1 MKLMGTAVEKKE
13 TPLVSIIIPTYNYAS
28 FLPKAINSCL
38 NQTYQNLEIIV
49 VDDGSTDHTREV
61 VRGFKDKIIY
71 IYQDNQGV
79 SAARNAGLELA
90 TGDFITFLDADD
102 YLTEDSIEVRLGVFL
117 RHDDIGFVMGE
128 TYSKYVSNNTLSY
141 KRNIKEMIFS
151 DKFYEDLLLKRIIF
165 GPSLIRSSLA
175 KKFRFPI
182 HITNGEDV
190 AYSTKILFS
199 AKGCYLPKP
208 VAVIGR
214 DTGRQHRD
222 IEKILKQGIDLISAI
237 FDDPFYRGAL
247 DYLRKDFTSNHY
259 LSLFRSLYLSGNFKL
274 ARKYYLLGISVKPGN
289 IVKLRYLT
297 KFIKANLR
305 SIGEGIK

>member
-1 MKLMGTAVEKKE
+1 MNLMVKAAEKKGS
-13 TPLVSIIIPTYNYAS
+13 PLVSVIVPTYNHAS
-28 FLPKAINSCL
+28 YLPKAIHSCI
-38 NQTYQNLEIIV
+38 NQTYKNLEIIV
-49 VDDGSTDHTREV
+49 IDDGSTDNTKEIIQEFR
-61 VRGFKDKIIY
+61 DKIIY
-71 IYQDNQGV
+71 ISQDNRGV
-79 SAARNAGLELA
+79 SAARNVGLEIA

-102 YLTEDSIEVRLGVFL
+102 YLTEDSIEVRLEVL
-117 RHDDIGFVMGE
+117 LQHDDIGFVMGE

-141 KRNIKEMIFS
+141 KRNVKDMIFS
-151 DKFYEDLLLKRIIF
+151 GKFYEDLLLKRITF

-199 AKGCYLPKP
+199 VKGCFMPKP

-222 IEKILKQGIDLISAI
+222 IEKILKQGIDLISTI
-237 FDDPFYRGAL
+237 FDDSFYRGAL

-259 LSLFRSLYLSGNFKL
+259 LSMSRSLYLFGNLKFAK
-274 ARKYYLLGISVKPGN
+274 KYYMMALSVKPTN
-289 IVKLRYLT
+289 IVKLGYLS
-297 KFIKANLR
+297 KFIKACLR
-305 SIGEGIK
+305 SVVE